1 MFNSVIREKL
11 VQELQKISLKI
22 KKCNPEIWS
31 EMLQSN
37 TRSKDI
43 STIVHDYTDS
53 LALRSLVN
61 THPVNTATLTWSY
74 WILPR
79 RSIPRSEKKC
89 TW

>member
-37 TRSKDI
+37 TRSKDLKTQKMQGCILEAVGAI
-43 STIVHDYTDS
+43 SPKS
-53 LALRSLVN
+53 L
-61 THPVNTATLTWSY
+61 THY
-74 WILPR
+74 W
-79 RSIPRSEKKC
+79 K
-89 TW
+89 